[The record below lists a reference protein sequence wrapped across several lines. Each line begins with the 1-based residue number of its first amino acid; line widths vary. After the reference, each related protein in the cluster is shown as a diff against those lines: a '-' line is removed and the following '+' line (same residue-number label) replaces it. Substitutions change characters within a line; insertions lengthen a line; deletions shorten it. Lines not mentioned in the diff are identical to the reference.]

1 MKKYLMGLDNGGTM
15 VKAALYDLEGHEV
28 ALASRKVEML
38 RSLPGHTERDCDVF
52 FNANIEVIKE
62 VLEKSGVKGEE
73 VIGMAITG
81 HGNGVYLV
89 KEDGSTACNGIISTD
104 SRAKDYVEMWYE
116 DGTAEKVLPF
126 TMQSVWAGQ
135 PIPILRWFKDNDKKV
150 LDDTKWVFSCKD
162 YVRFRLTG
170 EAYGE
175 ITDMSGSGLMNVKE
189 ARYDAD
195 LLKEF
200 GLQEC
205 IDKLPPLKSS
215 EDICGY
221 ITKEIADITGLKE
234 GTPVAG
240 GSMDTHVSAIAT
252 GAVEKDKLCIV
263 AGTWSI
269 NEYVDTVPVI
279 DKDLFM
285 TSFFPIDG
293 HYLIM
298 EASPTSASN
307 LEWYLSE
314 IMKDIKL
321 EEGTSIYELSNE
333 LVQSVE
339 ADEANIIFLP
349 FLYGT
354 NVDANAK
361 ASFIGLNGWHTRAH
375 VLRAL
380 YEGVVFSHRS
390 HIDKLLKYRDK
401 PQVARI
407 AGGVVNSKVWVQMFA
422 DILQI
427 PIEVVKTKELGALG
441 SAICAGIAVG
451 EFESFKE
458 ATDKMVEVD
467 YVCKPDPSKKDIYDK
482 KYDLYKKIIEALDP
496 IWKEF

>member
-354 NVDANAK
+354 N
-361 ASFIGLNGWHTRAH
+361 
-375 VLRAL
+375 
-380 YEGVVFSHRS
+380 
-390 HIDKLLKYRDK
+390 
-401 PQVARI
+401 
-407 AGGVVNSKVWVQMFA
+407 
-422 DILQI
+422 
-427 PIEVVKTKELGALG
+427 
-441 SAICAGIAVG
+441 C
-451 EFESFKE
+451 
-458 ATDKMVEVD
+458 
-467 YVCKPDPSKKDIYDK
+467 
-482 KYDLYKKIIEALDP
+482 
-496 IWKEF
+496 